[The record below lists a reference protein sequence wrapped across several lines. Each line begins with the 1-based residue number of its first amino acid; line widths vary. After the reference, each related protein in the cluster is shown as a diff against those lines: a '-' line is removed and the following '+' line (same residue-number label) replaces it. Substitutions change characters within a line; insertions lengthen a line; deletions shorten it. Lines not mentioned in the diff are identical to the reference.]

1 MKNKSSHITTYPVKI
16 LKLISDIVSPI
27 LSIIIG
33 KSLRDGVFPASFK
46 KARVVPL
53 HKGGCTSDV
62 GNYRPVSVLPMMS
75 KIFERVVFNQLID
88 FLDKYN
94 LLNPSQYG
102 FRAGKSTS
110 LAVMDHLQYVYE
122 NLDSGNIVVSIFLDF
137 SKAFDCIE
145 HEVLLG
151 KLFRCGVR
159 GVAYRW
165 FESYLSERTQYVSI
179 NSTNSTFRPV
189 THGVP
194 QGSILGPLLFL
205 IFINDFP
212 KSSSFFKFTLF
223 ADDSTLSCKFNST
236 DPNLISNTLN
246 IELEIV
252 NNWLINNKIKVNHNK
267 SKFILFSYRR
277 NLILPNIYL
286 GNNIISETETTKFL
300 GIIIDK
306 KLNFKAHINQICN
319 KISKS
324 IGLLYRLN
332 KFLPFEPLKI
342 LYHTLVA
349 PHISYGIESWYGAP
363 QCASNRIIVLQKK
376 AIRAIHSLP
385 YNCHTKD
392 YFKSAHILNV
402 AELFNLKLGIH
413 MYNMFTT
420 QNFSTNSD
428 LHDHNTRNRNNI
440 ITPHLHR
447 TRSQSCWMYRGIHL
461 WNTMPVNLRECET
474 SNQFKRVF
482 KNFIMEHQ

>member
-1 MKNKSSHITTYPVKI
+1 MKNKSSHINTYPVKI

-62 GNYRPVSVLPMMS
+62 SNYRPVSVLPMMS

-122 NLDSGNIVVSIFLDF
+122 NLDSGNIVASIFLDF

-165 FESYLSERTQYVSI
+165 FESYLSERIQYVSI
-179 NSTNSTFRPV
+179 NSINSTLRPE

-194 QGSILGPLLFL
+194 QASTLGPLLFL
-205 IFINDFP
+205 FFINDFS
-212 KSSSFFKFTLF
+212 KSSSFFQIYT
-223 ADDSTLSCKFNST
+223 SC
-236 DPNLISNTLN
+236 
-246 IELEIV
+246 
-252 NNWLINNKIKVNHNK
+252 
-267 SKFILFSYRR
+267 R
-277 NLILPNIYL
+277 
-286 GNNIISETETTKFL
+286 
-300 GIIIDK
+300 
-306 KLNFKAHINQICN
+306 
-319 KISKS
+319 
-324 IGLLYRLN
+324 
-332 KFLPFEPLKI
+332 
-342 LYHTLVA
+342 
-349 PHISYGIESWYGAP
+349 
-363 QCASNRIIVLQKK
+363 
-376 AIRAIHSLP
+376 
-385 YNCHTKD
+385 
-392 YFKSAHILNV
+392 
-402 AELFNLKLGIH
+402 
-413 MYNMFTT
+413 
-420 QNFSTNSD
+420 
-428 LHDHNTRNRNNI
+428 
-440 ITPHLHR
+440 
-447 TRSQSCWMYRGIHL
+447 
-461 WNTMPVNLRECET
+461 
-474 SNQFKRVF
+474 
-482 KNFIMEHQ
+482 